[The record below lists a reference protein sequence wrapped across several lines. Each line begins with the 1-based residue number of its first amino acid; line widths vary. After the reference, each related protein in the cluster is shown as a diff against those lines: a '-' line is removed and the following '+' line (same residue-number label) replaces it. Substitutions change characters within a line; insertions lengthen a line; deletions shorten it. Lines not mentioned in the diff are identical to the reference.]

1 MKKRH
6 LSLLAALAGAA
17 LVISGCAGAQP
28 DNTPSAD
35 AGEVD
40 AEWQTVIDAAKEEGT
55 VVWYSVAP
63 QAVREALKAGFEAKY
78 PEITVEIS
86 TVTSAEMNAALE
98 AEHDTGV
105 DGADV
110 VTSVAYSWITEKQAD
125 GWFVDLDDVPALQ
138 APEWTES
145 GYFDGTTVSSP
156 LGLLV
161 IGWNTELFQG
171 EISTYDDLLDP
182 RLAGGTIGTV
192 QPEPA
197 IHADHWAYIQK
208 NFNEDWLPD
217 FAAQKPTVY
226 PSAFANQE
234 ALAAGEIAV
243 SDFVSATDLTAL
255 QEQDAPVDFVVP
267 DPVWAAQNVFF
278 VPASSKR
285 QNAAKLFMDY
295 FTSEEGQRLATEF
308 GYSPLKSVA
317 PDTLGGQSEV
327 VLTNVEHMLDPQW
340 SIDYLAEWK
349 SYFG

>member
-6 LSLLAALAGAA
+6 LRLLAALAGTA
-17 LVISGCAGAQP
+17 LIVSGCASAQP
-28 DNTPSAD
+28 STTPSPEAS
-35 AGEVD
+35 EVD
-40 AEWQTVIDAAKEEGT
+40 TEWQAVIDAAKEEGT
-55 VVWYSVAP
+55 VVWYSIAP
-63 QAVREALKAGFEAKY
+63 QAVRDAVKAGFEAKY

-110 VTSVAYSWITEKQAD
+110 VTSVAYSWIAEKQAD
-125 GWFVDLDDVPALQ
+125 GWFVDLDDVPSLQ
-138 APEWTES
+138 APEWTAS

-161 IGWNTELFQG
+161 IGWNTDLYQG
-171 EISTYDDLLDP
+171 ELATYDDLLDP
-182 RLAGGTIGTV
+182 SLAGGAIGTV
-192 QPEPA
+192 RPEPA
-197 IHADHWAYIQK
+197 IHADHWAYVQEY
-208 NFNEDWLPD
+208 FDEDWLED
-217 FAAQKPTVY
+217 FSAQKPSIY

-243 SDFVSATDLTAL
+243 SDFVSATDIMAL
-255 QEQDAPVDFVVP
+255 QEQGAPVEFVVP

-278 VPASSKR
+278 VPESSKR

-295 FTSEEGQRLATEF
+295 FASDEGQRAAAEF

-327 VLTNVEHMLDPQW
+327 VLTNIDHMLDPQW
-340 SIDYLAEWK
+340 SIDYLAEWTT
-349 SYFG
+349 YFG